1 MPSGSAASAATR
13 SARMLS
19 VSSERYACCSVEPS
33 GSTMRSSRSRYSS
46 SCIQFRS
53 RIRTDEKS
61 GRPDSNRRPL
71 APKASALPGCATSR
85 AVKCTT
91 AAPKRP
97 AARQLRSPAVAS
109 SRATGYAMVAIAAT
123 LFAVN
128 ASVVKVI
135 EHTGFDA
142 QRLTEVRSTGAFVGL
157 ALVVLAIRRPAIR
170 VTRRQFVL
178 LVALGIGGLAL
189 VQWAYFFAIH
199 RLPIGEVLLIQ
210 YVAPLLV
217 ALGARFAFHE
227 RVGRRI
233 WLALGLSLAGL
244 VLIVQ
249 LWRGRL
255 DGLGITVAALGCVSY
270 AFYLLIAERA
280 SRRRDPISLL
290 AWGMLFAAVF
300 WAVVEPW
307 WSFPADAFDGRTSLL
322 GHLASHHAALWLLVA
337 WMVVLGA
344 LVPFL
349 LVVAALPRIGAT
361 RTAIVAMLE
370 PVVAIFVAWAWLGES
385 LDAQQLIGAALTLA
399 GIVLAQTA
407 R

>member
-1 MPSGSAASAATR
+1 MDEASRSAAS
-13 SARMLS
+13 
-19 VSSERYACCSVEPS
+19 
-33 GSTMRSSRSRYSS
+33 
-46 SCIQFRS
+46 
-53 RIRTDEKS
+53 
-61 GRPDSNRRPL
+61 
-71 APKASALPGCATSR
+71 
-85 AVKCTT
+85 
-91 AAPKRP
+91 
-97 AARQLRSPAVAS
+97 
-109 SRATGYAMVAIAAT
+109 GYAMVAIGST

-128 ASVVKVI
+128 APVVKVI
-135 EHTGFDA
+135 EHTGVSA
-142 QRLTEVRSTGAFVGL
+142 QRLTEIRSTGSLVGFALFAL
-157 ALVVLAIRRPAIR
+157 ATRPHSLT
-170 VTRRQFVL
+170 VTRRQL
-178 LVALGIGGLAL
+178 LLLAALGIGGLAL

-217 ALGARFAFHE
+217 ALWARFAFHE

-233 WLALGLSLAGL
+233 WIALVLSLSGL

-255 DGLGITVAALGCVSY
+255 DGIGIAVAALGCVSY
-270 AFYLLIAERA
+270 AFYLLVAERA
-280 SRRRDPISLL
+280 SRGRDPVSLL
-290 AWGMLFAAVF
+290 AWGMLFAAIF
-300 WAVVEPW
+300 WALVEPW
-307 WSFPADAFDGRTSLL
+307 WSFPSRAFDGKTSLL
-322 GHLASHHAALWLLVA
+322 GHLASLHAPVWLLVA

>member
-1 MPSGSAASAATR
+1 M
-13 SARMLS
+13 
-19 VSSERYACCSVEPS
+19 V
-33 GSTMRSSRSRYSS
+33 
-46 SCIQFRS
+46 
-53 RIRTDEKS
+53 
-61 GRPDSNRRPL
+61 
-71 APKASALPGCATSR
+71 
-85 AVKCTT
+85 
-91 AAPKRP
+91 
-97 AARQLRSPAVAS
+97 AVAS
-109 SRATGYAMVAIAAT
+109 T
-123 LFAVN
+123 LFAIN
-128 ASVVKVI
+128 APVVKVI
-135 EHTGFDA
+135 EHHGVSA
-142 QRLTEVRSTGAFVGL
+142 QRLTEIRSTGSFVGFTLFAL
-157 ALVVLAIRRPAIR
+157 AMRPHSLA

-178 LVALGIGGLAL
+178 LAALGIGGLAL

-217 ALGARFAFHE
+217 ALWARYVFHE

-233 WLALGLSLAGL
+233 WLALGLSLSGL

-280 SRRRDPISLL
+280 SRRRDPISVL

-307 WSFPADAFDGRTSLL
+307 WSFPTGAFDGRTSLL
-322 GHLASHHAALWLLVA
+322 GHLSSVHAPLWLLVT
-337 WMVVLGA
+337 WMVLLGA
-344 LVPFL
+344 IVPFL

-370 PVVAIFVAWAWLGES
+370 PVVAILVAWAWLGES
-385 LDAQQLIGAALTLA
+385 LGPVQLVGAAATLA